1 MQKLGLYD
9 APTLPSGR
17 KRTKARTALLMTPPD
32 NIVRSSFEP
41 GDTVYLTRGARPK
54 VHRVIHKMTC
64 NCQNA
69 GSTDIERSDHSA
81 QCNRTLNWIVR
92 VTYTTLGGHVA
103 HMDSVRLCMAD
114 AARLRGQ
121 YDAHKAVIC
130 RVYPLRAS

>member
-1 MQKLGLYD
+1 MI
-9 APTLPSGR
+9 
-17 KRTKARTALLMTPPD
+17 ARLSF
-32 NIVRSSFEP
+32 VRSYC
-41 GDTVYLTRGARPK
+41 VVNYLRYFYIVNK
-54 VHRVIHKMTC
+54 VQLFSLQICDVLFLVL
-64 NCQNA
+64 
-69 GSTDIERSDHSA
+69 
-81 QCNRTLNWIVR
+81 CNRTLNWIVR